1 MYTIV
6 VNAEQTIKQDINGI
20 FFFLWITL
28 QHKSTLFMHAAG
40 TLEIEKKKN
49 LKFISLFKGRPVI
62 KGKNVNITKL

>member
-1 MYTIV
+1 
-6 VNAEQTIKQDINGI
+6 
-20 FFFLWITL
+20 
-28 QHKSTLFMHAAG
+28 MHAAG